1 MTFEINKESELFH
14 LKMKPSSLNESAN
27 NETRNWSEKKPLDSS
42 GDRDRD
48 YVVRLRKTE
57 VVIEGEKRIIV
68 MIRDFTDSI
77 NFEKN

>member
-1 MTFEINKESELFH
+1 MTFDFNKESELFH
-14 LKMKPSSLNESAN
+14 LKMKHSALNDSSN
-27 NETRNWSEKKPLDSS
+27 NETIQHSALKPLDSS
-42 GDRDRD
+42 DAKD

-77 NFEKN
+77 NVEKI